1 MKTARILV
9 CSTLALLGA
18 LVTGACSG
26 ATEPDLFGT
35 PPARTNQSSSG
46 SSGASS
52 GSGSS
57 SSGSVDAGPIV
68 DVVDPPRDVNVPQ
81 PSVDKGR
88 VFCGKGEKGDDVYCP
103 AGGVCCAERDPG
115 NARFSKYTCQANAAA
130 CAGQYLL
137 PIVCDDSQDCPGNQV
152 CCAFRQSPQ
161 GSFARYVRTQCVPNG
176 QCAGKSGG
184 EERIRLC
191 DEAASPDECTTSGL
205 KCGPSTALLDF
216 AVCAP

>member
-18 LVTGACSG
+18 VLSGACSG
-26 ATEPDLFGT
+26 ATEPDLFGA
-35 PPARTNQSSSG
+35 PPARTNQSSSS
-46 SSGASS
+46 SSGAS

-68 DVVDPPRDVNVPQ
+68 DVVDPPRDVNVP
-81 PSVDKGR
+81 PNDDKGR
-88 VFCGKGEKGDDVYCP
+88 VFCGKNDKGVDTYCA

-115 NARFSKYTCQANAAA
+115 NARFSKYACQPNAAA
-130 CAGQYLL
+130 CVGQYVV

-161 GSFARYVRTQCVPNG
+161 GSFARYVRTACVPQG
-176 QCAGKSGG
+176 QCAGSSGG

-191 DEAASPDECTTSGL
+191 DESASPDECTTSGF
-205 KCGPSTALLDF
+205 KCGPSTALVDF